1 MMEVTSINFDYDISS
16 LEIVPDSNGNIQEIH
31 SSQIYKTEL
40 EKQVSE
46 AKAKKE
52 LNSWTERNLYLE
64 EDSGQA

>member
-64 EDSGQA
+64 DSGQA

>member
-31 SSQIYKTEL
+31 SLKIYKTEL